1 MPPARSSA
9 LPRTLRL
16 PPYRS
21 LLQRGPAGRLVG
33 LDPRTALAVDDLP
46 PPLAHMLDEL
56 AAPADRA
63 GLVSRAV
70 RRGGEAGAAEDLL
83 RRLLDARALVDAD
96 GPERAARH
104 RAAAVVAVV
113 GDGRL
118 AVGVAA
124 GLALAGV
131 GTVHVGAPGERV
143 VGTCDLGTG
152 LLDVDRGRSRTD
164 AVVDAVRR
172 VVPRARIGPP
182 AVRPVPDLCVLADRA
197 APDPVRVAALHRD
210 VVAHLPVR
218 LRDGTGVVGPLVL
231 PGRSA
236 CLGCVELHRSARDP
250 GWPAVAAQ
258 LVEHSGQGGP
268 ATAAATAALG
278 VAQALAA
285 LDAAGGQAGDGGG
298 GPPALGATL
307 ELDLTDGVLLRR
319 PWAPH
324 PDCACGAP
332 RC

>member
-1 MPPARSSA
+1 MTPRACA

-16 PPYRS
+16 PPHHT
-21 LLQRGPAGRLVG
+21 LLHRGPAARMLG
-33 LDPRTALAVDDLP
+33 LDPRTALAVDDVP
-46 PPLAHMLDEL
+46 PALARMLDEL
-56 AAPADRA
+56 VAPADRA
-63 GLVSRAV
+63 GLVARAV
-70 RRGGEAGAAEDLL
+70 RRGAEPRAAEDLL
-83 RRLLDARALVDAD
+83 RRLLEAGALVDAD

-118 AVGVAA
+118 AAGVAA

-131 GTVHVGAPGERV
+131 GTVHVGAASGAV
-143 VGTCDLGTG
+143 VQAGDLGTG
-152 LLDVDRGRSRTD
+152 LLDVDRGRSRTE

-172 VVPRARIGPP
+172 VVPAARIGPL
-182 AVRPVPDLCVLADRA
+182 AVRPVPDLCVLADAA
-197 APDPVRVAALHRD
+197 APNPVRVAALHRD

-218 LRDGTGVVGPLVL
+218 LRDDAGVVGPLVL

-236 CLGCVELHRSARDP
+236 CLGCVELHRGARDP
-250 GWPAVAAQ
+250 GWPTVAAQ
-258 LVEHSGQGGP
+258 LVDRPGQGGP

-278 VAQALAA
+278 VAQTLAA
-285 LDAAGGQAGDGGG
+285 LDAAAGQAGDGGSV
-298 GPPALGATL
+298 PPALGATL
-307 ELDLTDGVLLRR
+307 ELDLSGGVLLRR

-324 PDCACGAP
+324 PDCTCGAP